1 MIVVL
6 LFLALLTPPVSAQT
20 APASAPLLAVLERR
34 HLDEI
39 ALRSLG
45 YILEGPAARHLGP
58 SGQPEDPA
66 LTPEQL
72 EERLAALERGAPPL
86 PTRAIA
92 LLPPVL
98 ASLDVSPAALGA
110 LFDGRVAAGTP
121 IVEPASATPPPAV
134 LPYQEPPF
142 DASWSNIESD
152 FRNPKTRT
160 RAVKALAARF
170 QKDPASETGLGLDA
184 PEALRLLAR
193 EIHEGRGGDAAAVEL
208 KRELATAANLRN
220 LQKFEFSVKLTS
232 PLTVFVALSRSRA
245 THSLDSRLYF
255 DQMIRRLDAEGRSLS
270 AFLVEQDP
278 DARRGADFLLRA
290 HSYDALMPHLERRPA
305 EAGAIAPLL
314 FAAGRAA
321 DVSAHADALEGLL
334 LQLSVRGRT
343 GGAAA
348 SFTKSLI
355 DYAAVAPPDQARRIA
370 VYLKLNEKILP
381 RALRPSLAALNPL
394 LPPGVLEDAGLVPP
408 EPRDTW
414 PTDGWL
420 FTLHFASTSTYAG
433 WRSRFLARGYIPTT
447 VNGEPA
453 LSKIFNGLEI
463 MLVAKIYQGDE
474 DDFLR
479 GAQASR
485 FLASV
490 TKDLRDPFVQGVI
503 LRTHAQFRI
512 SNLFSK
518 KVNPGKLLLDGACRS
533 AWDLREL
540 RRRCPSCQFILNT
553 GTGRGKLNN
562 DAVIAV
568 VEGLAKDL
576 DWDEIGSEFAR
587 TSPSTSARI
596 QGPWTPPFAEALRV
610 LEARERADIK
620 AAAAAGT

>member
-1 MIVVL
+1 MFVVL
-6 LFLALLTPPVSAQT
+6 IFLALLAPPVSAQA

-34 HLDEI
+34 HLDEP
-39 ALRSLG
+39 ALKALG
-45 YILEGPAARHLGP
+45 FLLDGAVARELSRDGKALGP
-58 SGQPEDPA
+58 G

-72 EERLAALERGAPPL
+72 EERLASLERG
-86 PTRAIA
+86 
-92 LLPPVL
+92 
-98 ASLDVSPAALGA
+98 
-110 LFDGRVAAGTP
+110 
-121 IVEPASATPPPAV
+121 ETPPPSPVPRVPPLVPSLDLAPSALGSLYDGRASGAV
-134 LPYQEPPF
+134 AAVVAPAPPAPLPYQEPPF

-152 FRNPKTRT
+152 FLNPKTRP

-170 QKDPASETGLGLDA
+170 KKDAESPTGLGADA
-184 PEALRLLAR
+184 PEALRLLTR

-208 KRELATAANLRN
+208 KRELAAAAGLRN
-220 LQKFEFSVKLTS
+220 LQKFELSAKITS

-255 DQMIRRLDAEGRSLS
+255 DQMIKRLDAEGRSLS
-270 AFLVEQDP
+270 GFLIEVDP
-278 DARRGADFLLRA
+278 DARRSAGFLLRA
-290 HSYDALMPHLERRPA
+290 HSYDALIPHLERRPA

-314 FAAGRAA
+314 FPAGRAA
-321 DVSAHADALEGLL
+321 DVRAHADALEGLL
-334 LQLSVRGRT
+334 LQLSVRGRA

-348 SFTKSLI
+348 QFTKSLI
-355 DYAAVAPPDQARRIA
+355 GYAALAPADQARRIA

-381 RALRPSLAALNPL
+381 RALRPSLTALDPL

-408 EPRDTW
+408 EPRDAW
-414 PTDGWL
+414 PAGHWQ
-420 FTLHFASTSTYAG
+420 FALHFASTEVYAG
-433 WRSRFLARGYIPTT
+433 WRSRFLARGYIPAT

-453 LSKIFNGLEI
+453 LSKNFNGREI

-474 DDFLR
+474 DSFLR
-479 GAQASR
+479 GAEASR

-512 SNLFSK
+512 SNLFDK
-518 KVNPGKLLLDGACRS
+518 KVNSGKLLLDGACRS
-533 AWDLREL
+533 AWDLREF
-540 RRRCPSCQFILNT
+540 RRRCPSCQFIVNT

-562 DAVIAV
+562 DAVISV

-576 DWDEIGSEFAR
+576 DWDEIGAEFSRA
-587 TSPSTSARI
+587 SPSTSARI

-610 LEARERADIK
+610 LEERERADIK
-620 AAAAAGT
+620 AAAGT

>member
-1 MIVVL
+1 MSVVL
-6 LFLALLTPPVSAQT
+6 LILALLSGPVSAQT

-34 HLDEI
+34 HLDEP
-39 ALRSLG
+39 ALRALG
-45 YILEGPAARHLGP
+45 FILDGPVARHLGP
-58 SGQPEDPA
+58 DGRPEDPA

-72 EERLAALERGAPPL
+72 DERLALLERG
-86 PTRAIA
+86 
-92 LLPPVL
+92 
-98 ASLDVSPAALGA
+98 
-110 LFDGRVAAGTP
+110 
-121 IVEPASATPPPAV
+121 ETPPPSPVPRVPPLVPSLDLAPSALGSLYDGRASGSLVAV
-134 LPYQEPPF
+134 DASAPPAPLPYQEPPF
-142 DASWSNIESD
+142 DTSWSQIESD
-152 FRNPKTRT
+152 FLNPKTRP

-170 QKDPASETGLGLDA
+170 KKDPSSATGLGPDA
-184 PEALRLLAR
+184 PEALRLLTR

-208 KRELATAANLRN
+208 KRELATAANLHN
-220 LQKFEFSVKLTS
+220 LQKFELSAKITS

-255 DQMIRRLDAEGRSLS
+255 EQMIKRLDAEGRSLS
-270 AFLVEQDP
+270 SFLLSVDP
-278 DARRGADFLLRA
+278 DTQRSAAFLLRA
-290 HSYDALMPHLERRPA
+290 HSYDALIPHLERRPA
-305 EAGAIAPLL
+305 EAGALAPLL
-314 FAAGRAA
+314 FAAGRTD
-321 DVSAHADALEGLL
+321 DVRAHAHALEGLI
-334 LQLSVRGRT
+334 LQLSIRGRT

-355 DYAAVAPPDQARRIA
+355 AYAAVAPADQARRIA
-370 VYLKLNEKILP
+370 VYLKINEAILP
-381 RALRPSLAALNPL
+381 RSLRPSLSALDPL
-394 LPPGVLEDAGLVPP
+394 LPPGVLEDAGLIPP

-414 PTDGWL
+414 PTNHWQ
-420 FTLHFASTSTYAG
+420 FSLHFASIEVYAG
-433 WRSRFLARGYIPTT
+433 WRSRFLARGYVPAS

-453 LSKIFNGLEI
+453 LSKNFNGREI
-463 MLVAKIYQGDE
+463 ILVAKLYQGDE
-474 DDFLR
+474 DSFLR
-479 GAQASR
+479 GAEASR

-490 TKDLRDPFVQGVI
+490 TRDLRDPFVQGVI

-512 SNLFSK
+512 SNLFDK

-540 RRRCPSCQFILNT
+540 RKRCPSCQFIVNT

-576 DWDEIGSEFAR
+576 DWDEIGAEFSR

-620 AAAAAGT
+620 AAAGT